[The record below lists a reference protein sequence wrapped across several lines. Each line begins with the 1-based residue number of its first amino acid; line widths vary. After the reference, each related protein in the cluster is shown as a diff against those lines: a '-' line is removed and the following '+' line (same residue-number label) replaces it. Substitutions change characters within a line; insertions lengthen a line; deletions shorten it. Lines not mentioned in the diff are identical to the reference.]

1 MSVRSPFSCTILSS
15 LGTSFHP
22 FLTLCVQ
29 PKMPEPAGS
38 RSLSGPH
45 VHQDSLLPSLYGQIM
60 SLIKPVW
67 LQAPSSS
74 ASPIPCPCRFSSP
87 GAVSLCAQFILGS
100 QATNPAPLPWSQR
113 RLPRWGRQMPGGWW
127 GSNCV
132 PTGSR
137 VWPRTLGTHL
147 VLLRSW

>member
-1 MSVRSPFSCTILSS
+1 MSLSVRPPFSCTILSS

-38 RSLSGPH
+38 RSLAGPH
-45 VHQDSLLPSLYGQIM
+45 VHQDSLLPSLYGQIT
-60 SLIKPVW
+60 SLIKLVW

-87 GAVSLCAQFILGS
+87 GAVFLCAWFILGS
-100 QATNPAPLPWSQR
+100 QATNPASLDPRGCPVGADRCQMGGGSGIVYPQR
-113 RLPRWGRQMPGGWW
+113 AECGPGHWG
-127 GSNCV
+127 C
-132 PTGSR
+132 
-137 VWPRTLGTHL
+137 TLCC
-147 VLLRSW
+147 